1 MTDTTL
7 ALLAFTPLILA
18 GVLLIG
24 FRMAAKTAM
33 PIVYLVTAVIALFAW
48 EMSFNRVL
56 ASTFQGLIL
65 TASILWIIFGAILL
79 LNTLKHSGGITAIR
93 NGFSGISPDRRVQ
106 AIIVAWLFGC
116 FIEGASGFGT
126 PAAVAAP
133 LMVALGFPAL
143 AAVVVGMMIQSTPV
157 SFGAVGTPIVVGVT
171 GGINQSAITEQ
182 LEAGGY
188 TWLEYFRLIAAEV
201 AIVHGIIGILMPL
214 IMVVIMV
221 KFFGANKSW
230 KEGLSIT
237 PFALFAGVAFV
248 VPYMLAGVLLGPEFP
263 SMIGAMVGLAIVVP
277 AARRGFLIPKD
288 TWDFP
293 ERSSWPDNWIG
304 KIEIKIDEIAGKIP
318 LSTWM
323 GWLPYVLLAVLLVIS
338 RTVEPVRSALNT
350 ISFGWANILGES
362 GVSGSLEPLYLPG
375 GILLMV
381 VLITAVIHRMRA
393 GELKAAFSESS
404 RTIFGAGFVLIF
416 TIPMVRILINSGV
429 NAGDLVSMPVA
440 MAQFVA
446 DGVGDVYPFFAPAVG
461 GLGAFIAGSNTAAN
475 LMLAEFQFNVAQQ
488 LGLSTAFMV
497 ALQAVGAAAGN
508 MIAIHNV
515 VAASATVGLLGRE
528 GETIRKTILP
538 TIYYLVFAGAIAMIG
553 FYVLNVSDPLM
564 EVGATET
571 AIVEQ
576 MEQEPAEAAE
586 PDEEAEQE
594 APAEAEPEPFEEAE
608 LED

>member
-7 ALLAFTPLILA
+7 ALLAFTPLVLA

-24 FRMAAKTAM
+24 LRMPAKTAM
-33 PIVYLVTAVIALFAW
+33 PAVYVVTALIALFAW
-48 EMSFNRVL
+48 DMTFTRVI
-56 ASTFQGLIL
+56 ASSLQGLIL
-65 TASILWIIFGAILL
+65 TVSILWIIFGAILL
-79 LNTLKHSGGITAIR
+79 LNAMKYSGGIAAIR

-171 GGINQSAITEQ
+171 GGVNQSAITER
-182 LEAGGY
+182 LTAEGA
-188 TWLEYFRLIAAEV
+188 TWAEYFRLITAEV
-201 AIVHGIIGILMPL
+201 AIVHGIVGILMPL

-221 KFFGANKSW
+221 RFFGANRSW

-237 PFALFAGVAFV
+237 PFAIFSGVAFV
-248 VPYMLAGVLLGPEFP
+248 VPYVLAGVLLGPEFP

-293 ERSSWPDNWIG
+293 PREAWLDEWIG
-304 KIEIKIDEIAGKIP
+304 KFEIKLDDMAGKTP
-318 LSTWM
+318 LSTAM
-323 GWLPYVLLAVLLVIS
+323 GWVPYVLLAVLLVIS
-338 RTVEPVRSALNT
+338 RTVEPVRSALNSLT
-350 ISFGWANILGES
+350 FGWSNILGEA

-375 GILLMV
+375 GILVFV
-381 VLITAVIHRMRA
+381 VLLTALIHRMRA
-393 GELKAAFSESS
+393 TELKAAFSESS
-404 RTIFGAGFVLIF
+404 RTILGAGFVLIF

-429 NAGDLVSMPVA
+429 NGADLVSMPVA

-446 DGVGDVYPFFAPAVG
+446 NGVGDVYPFFAPAVG
-461 GLGAFIAGSNTAAN
+461 ALGAFIAGSNTAAN
-475 LMLAEFQFNVAQQ
+475 LMLAEFQFNVAEA
-488 LGLSTAFMV
+488 LGVSTAMMV

-528 GETIRKTILP
+528 GTTIRKTILP
-538 TIYYLVFAGAIAMIG
+538 TIYYLVFTGAIAMIAI
-553 FYVLNVSDPLM
+553 YVIGVSDPLM
-564 EVGATET
+564 GAG
-571 AIVEQ
+571 
-576 MEQEPAEAAE
+576 
-586 PDEEAEQE
+586 
-594 APAEAEPEPFEEAE
+594 
-608 LED
+608 